1 MKKMSLQI
9 KITILFSILLIIAC
23 VTLTLVINISANKMV
38 DAVPIVISETTAKQ
52 LPATQL
58 TKSIPLTNPLIKE
71 QSIFRLESIY
81 YMIVIIF
88 VGTIII
94 YFMTGKVLKPI
105 NDLTNNVKN
114 KNVNNLDEKF
124 KLPKY
129 EDEVYYLTLAFEEMS
144 NNLKK
149 SFKLQKQFSSDVS
162 HELRT
167 PLAVMQTKLE
177 VFEISTNNNEE
188 VTTLIKDIL
197 IQLNKL
203 KKLIDDLLWFSKDT
217 PLENK
222 EKIDLYFIIL
232 DISKELESLANEKN
246 IVIKIE
252 ETDFIVRGNDNLLE
266 RVVYNL
272 LENAIKYSPKDS
284 TIKVSFNHKKRT
296 ISFLDNGDTIQEKE
310 LIFEPFY
317 RLDNSYSDNTGN
329 GLGLAICKKILE
341 KHDAIITV
349 EENMPTG
356 NIFKIAF
363 PS

>member
-1 MKKMSLQI
+1 MKNISLQLR
-9 KITILFSILLIIAC
+9 ITILSSMLLTIAC
-23 VTLTLVINISANKMV
+23 IILTSAINVSANKWIK
-38 DAVPIVISETTAKQ
+38 AIPIVSSFNSVSDINNYESQVIQTPLVSSEQA
-52 LPATQL
+52 
-58 TKSIPLTNPLIKE
+58 
-71 QSIFRLESIY
+71 FRLESFY
-81 YMIVIIF
+81 YMIIIIIL
-88 VGTIII
+88 GTIIT
-94 YFMTGKVLKPI
+94 YFITGKALKPI
-105 NDLTNNVKN
+105 KHLTTTVKHRN
-114 KNVNNLDEKF
+114 IDNLNEQLIVPKNRDEI
-124 KLPKY
+124 Y
-129 EDEVYYLTLAFEEMS
+129 DLTLAYQEMS
-144 NNLKK
+144 NNLQK
-149 SFKLQKQFSSDVS
+149 SFQLQKQFSSDVS

-177 VFEISTNNNEE
+177 VFKFMNTFNESE
-188 VTTLIKDIL
+188 VTSTTDVMLT
-197 IQLNKL
+197 QVEKL

-222 EKIDLYFIIL
+222 EKTDLYFIIL

-252 ETDFIVRGNDNLLE
+252 ETDFIVCGNDSLLE